1 MAHFIIKQNLW
12 PQWNFIMS
20 LTEQNTKPLKYFKQ
34 SKVQVYHTG
43 YSCHPFFFSCYSYEQ
58 KWCFCD
64 SYVKKKKWS
73 GLKKYFLHLNLTVFL
88 CGFCIDCSPSVFWF
102 VHFCLFF
109 GLGFGSHQPHKWN
122 WMDVHQKPHAIKFLQ
137 MGLDFNEISAYAKQ
151 FWKGQA

>member
-43 YSCHPFFFSCYSYEQ
+43 YSCHPFFFLAVTHMNRNGV
-58 KWCFCD
+58 F
-64 SYVKKKKWS
+64 VTHMLKKKWS

-102 VHFCLFF
+102 F

-122 WMDVHQKPHAIKFLQ
+122 WMDVHQKPHEIKFLQ